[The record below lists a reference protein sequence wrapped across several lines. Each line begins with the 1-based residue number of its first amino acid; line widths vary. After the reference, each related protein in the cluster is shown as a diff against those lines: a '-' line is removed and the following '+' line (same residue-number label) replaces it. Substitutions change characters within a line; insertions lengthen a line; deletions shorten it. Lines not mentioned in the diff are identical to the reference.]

1 MEASLK
7 LTAETYQATD
17 SVQHF
22 FCYFPA
28 ILLCHHQ
35 HYNNKNFFSFF
46 LVQKVEP
53 RPSPKLGA
61 HVTELYFR
69 IFAKVS
75 YCLPHFISVTSW
87 FSLLAFPG
95 YFSHLDTQG
104 CPR

>member
-35 HYNNKNFFSFF
+35 HYNNKNFFFF
-46 LVQKVEP
+46 FF
-53 RPSPKLGA
+53 GA
-61 HVTELYFR
+61 EGRTQ
-69 IFAKVS
+69 
-75 YCLPHFISVTSW
+75 
-87 FSLLAFPG
+87 AF
-95 YFSHLDTQG
+95 TKAG
-104 CPR
+104 CTRH